1 MSKAGQKLRGEGESD
16 VKLAVSGH
24 LHGSSAVGFAATR
37 RKKWPD
43 RTFVV
48 TDVGPTREPASTD
61 RPNKS
66 PLPRVVSLTP
76 YDRPGAAPMQVLAYV
91 PTNFNKPLRVGD
103 TVVTRMSKHGAHKG
117 LPGVHLRVVGTEP
130 VDVALR
136 RHRRESDGEFARKAE
151 QTMKTPKGRLK
162 NRW

>member
-1 MSKAGQKLRGEGESD
+1 MSKSSQRLRGDDEIG
-16 VKLAVSGH
+16 VKLAVSDH
-24 LHGSSAVGFAATR
+24 TYRSAALGYAATR

-48 TDVGPTREPASTD
+48 TEVGPTREPASND

-103 TVVTRMSKHGAHKG
+103 AVVTRMSKHGAHKG
-117 LPGVHLRVVGTEP
+117 LPGVHLRIVGAEP

-136 RHRRESDGEFARKAE
+136 RHHRESEGRHARNVE
-151 QTMKTPKGRLK
+151 QTPKTPRLK
-162 NRW
+162 KRR

>member
-1 MSKAGQKLRGEGESD
+1 MSRSSQKLRGEDEIG
-16 VKLAVSGH
+16 VKLAVSDH
-24 LHGSSAVGFAATR
+24 SYHSAALGYAATR

-61 RPNKS
+61 RPTKS

-103 TVVTRMSKHGAHKG
+103 AVVTRMSKHGAHKG
-117 LPGVHLRVVGTEP
+117 LPGVHLRIVGAEP

-136 RHRRESDGEFARKAE
+136 RHHRESEGRHARKVE
-151 QTMKTPKGRLK
+151 QTPKTPRLK
-162 NRW
+162 KRR